1 MTDLPPILEAGAARL
16 AAMLRAGEVSAVEI
30 MQAHLDRIDA
40 VNDVTDAPITA
51 IVSRRDPDACLAE
64 AAEADAAVAA
74 SRRTGEALPLLHGLP
89 LAIKDLTAT
98 KGLRTSRGSPLYA
111 EFVPEADAP
120 LAAALKRAGALVV
133 GKTNTPE
140 FGLGSHTLN
149 PVFGPTRNPWDRGR
163 SAGGSSGGAAAALA
177 MRMLPMA
184 DGSDMMGSLRNPAGW
199 NNVIG
204 FRPSVGRVPDGKAEG
219 DLYLHQ
225 LSTNGPMARSI
236 ADLALLLDAMAG
248 FDPAAPLSFG
258 RQGVFVPGLASE
270 APQDWAKGL
279 KIAWLGDWNGT
290 WPMEAGV
297 LETCEGALKVFEGL
311 GAEVTPFVPD
321 FPWEKIW
328 KSWTDLRSWSVA
340 AANLPDYAD
349 EARRAH
355 LKPEAVWEIERGMA
369 MSGLDVHRAS
379 AARSDWHRCLEGVF
393 EDFDLVAAPSA
404 QLWPFPVMDRW
415 PDEIAGRKMDTYHRW
430 MECVLPASL
439 SGRPTVCMPAGFGA
453 AGGPG
458 AGLPIGLQLMGRT
471 RGDLEV
477 LRAAAAYE
485 TACPHMTARPA
496 DPA

>member
-1 MTDLPPILEAGAARL
+1 MSDLPPILEAGAARL
-16 AAMLRAGEVSAVEI
+16 AAMLRTGDVSAVEI

-51 IVSRRDPDACLAE
+51 IVSRRDADDCIADAKQ
-64 AAEADAAVAA
+64 ADAALTEARA
-74 SRRTGEALPLLHGLP
+74 SGAPLPALHGLP
-89 LAIKDLTAT
+89 IAIKDLTAT

-120 LAAALKRAGALVV
+120 LAAALRGAGALVI

-204 FRPSVGRVPDGKAEG
+204 FRPSVGRVPNGASEG

-248 FDPAAPLSFG
+248 YDPAAPLSFG
-258 RQGVFVPGLASE
+258 KRGVFAPGLASE
-270 APQDWAKGL
+270 APEDWAKGL
-279 KIAWLGDWNGT
+279 RIAWLGDWNGT
-290 WPMEAGV
+290 WPMEDGV
-297 LETCEGALKVFEGL
+297 LETCEDALKVFESL

-328 KSWTDLRSWSVA
+328 DSWTELRSWSVA

-349 EARRAH
+349 EARRTH
-355 LKPEAVWEIERGMA
+355 LKPEAVWEIERGLA

-379 AARSDWHRCLEGVF
+379 VARSDWHRCLEGVF
-393 EDFDLVAAPSA
+393 DRFDLVAAPSA

-415 PDEIAGRKMDTYHRW
+415 PAEIAGRKMDTYHRW

-439 SGRPTVCMPAGFGA
+439 SGRPTVCMPAGFGK

-458 AGLPIGLQLMGRT
+458 AGLPMGLQLMGRT
-471 RGDLEV
+471 RGDMEV

-496 DPA
+496 DPV

>member
-1 MTDLPPILEAGAARL
+1 MSDLPPILEAGAARL
-16 AAMLRAGEVSAVEI
+16 AAMLRTGDVSAVEI

-51 IVSRRDPDACLAE
+51 IVSRRDADDCIADAKQ
-64 AAEADAAVAA
+64 ADAALTEARA
-74 SRRTGEALPLLHGLP
+74 SGAPLPGLHGLP
-89 LAIKDLTAT
+89 IAIKDLTAT

-111 EFVPEADAP
+111 DFVPEADAP
-120 LAAALKRAGALVV
+120 LAAALRGAGALVI

-149 PVFGPTRNPWDRGR
+149 PVFGPTRNPWNRGR

-204 FRPSVGRVPDGKAEG
+204 FRPSVGRVANGASEG

-248 FDPAAPLSFG
+248 YDPAAPLSFG
-258 RQGVFVPGLASE
+258 KRDVFAPGLASE
-270 APQDWAKGL
+270 APGAWAKGL
-279 KIAWLGDWNGT
+279 RIAWLGDWNGT
-290 WPMEAGV
+290 WPMEDGV
-297 LETCEGALKVFEGL
+297 LETCEDALKVFESL

-328 KSWTDLRSWSVA
+328 DSWTELRSWSVA

-355 LKPEAVWEIERGMA
+355 LKPEAVWEIERGLA

-379 AARSDWHRCLEGVF
+379 VARSDWHRCLEGVF
-393 EDFDLVAAPSA
+393 DRFDLVAAPSA

-415 PDEIAGRKMDTYHRW
+415 PAEIAGRKMDTYHRW

-439 SGRPTVCMPAGFGA
+439 SGRPTVCMPAGFGK

-458 AGLPIGLQLMGRT
+458 AGLPMGLQLMGRT
-471 RGDLEV
+471 RGDMEV